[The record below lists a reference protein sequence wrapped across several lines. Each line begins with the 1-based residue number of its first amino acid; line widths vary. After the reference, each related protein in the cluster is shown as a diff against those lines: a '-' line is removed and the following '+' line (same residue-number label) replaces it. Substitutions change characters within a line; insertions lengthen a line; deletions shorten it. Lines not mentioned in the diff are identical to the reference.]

1 MSSGDWDEIFEE
13 VEAEYF
19 VGREQELESF
29 RQQISLTKPRYL
41 IFYIAGQGGV
51 GKTTL
56 LDRYKEIAEKK
67 GFLLADCDEQQR
79 DMPTVLGR
87 FAQQLTGQSI
97 SLKRFNE
104 LYKTYRQK
112 RHEIENDPEAPRGLA
127 AMLARTVVRA
137 TFIGGDT
144 VPGIRKG
151 LEYLP
156 REAIETQASEWATY
170 LAKKFSN
177 KDDVALMREP
187 VDTLTPLFF
196 EDVNEI
202 AQKRKI
208 LLCFDNFEAESPEVQ
223 DWLLRLREFKPSLNI
238 RIAIAGR
245 NQPGAA

>member
-1 MSSGDWDEIFEE
+1 MSSGNWDEIFEE

-127 AMLARTVVRA
+127 AMLARTV
-137 TFIGGDT
+137 
-144 VPGIRKG
+144 
-151 LEYLP
+151 
-156 REAIETQASEWATY
+156 
-170 LAKKFSN
+170 
-177 KDDVALMREP
+177 
-187 VDTLTPLFF
+187 
-196 EDVNEI
+196 
-202 AQKRKI
+202 
-208 LLCFDNFEAESPEVQ
+208 
-223 DWLLRLREFKPSLNI
+223 
-238 RIAIAGR
+238 
-245 NQPGAA
+245 